1 MDTACEGQKR
11 IVNVMYNMSIIFFY
25 SQALRIEIFILFTDM
40 YTALSSRIETS
51 ELEKPSV
58 DVFVAQY
65 IVGKAFGRQHMKH
78 EAARQAHLALR
89 RRLLFIDKRRH
100 VFTGTYSR

>member
-1 MDTACEGQKR
+1 M
-11 IVNVMYNMSIIFFY
+11 
-25 SQALRIEIFILFTDM
+25 RIEIFILFTDM

-100 VFTGTYSR
+100 VFTGTYSK